1 MEAHIEDLWLVFVT
15 SNFKRNPTDPEAM
28 RTRDFAEVI
37 GSESFSS
44 HPVIFLIQ
52 LTCLLPSPAED
63 LKLLSSQTPMRAEL
77 EVMHKSESSNHP
89 DKKFRFSCFGKFSS
103 VDDPPP
109 YHYYNCYYHHYY

>member
-44 HPVIFLIQ
+44 QSFFIYITNMSPPFPRRGLEAPVESD
-52 LTCLLPSPAED
+52 PHEG
-63 LKLLSSQTPMRAEL
+63 RA
-77 EVMHKSESSNHP
+77 
-89 DKKFRFSCFGKFSS
+89 
-103 VDDPPP
+103 
-109 YHYYNCYYHHYY
+109 

>member
-44 HPVIFLIQ
+44 HPVI
-52 LTCLLPSPAED
+52 
-63 LKLLSSQTPMRAEL
+63 LSI
-77 EVMHKSESSNHP
+77 
-89 DKKFRFSCFGKFSS
+89 
-103 VDDPPP
+103 
-109 YHYYNCYYHHYY
+109 